1 MNDNS
6 TTVLD
11 FMNTVDTNLLTKTSR
26 PNDSYD
32 IFINK
37 FTKIYDQAFP

>member
-1 MNDNS
+1 MKIAQKFYKHCRQKFIDY
-6 TTVLD
+6 
-11 FMNTVDTNLLTKTSR
+11 TSC
-26 PNDSYD
+26 PNDSCD